1 MTDKQ
6 VIVIFVCSLFLSDM
20 ANDSWCQ
27 ELERLQSAW
36 DWFQSSDNEF
46 ETFLHQTRACLMNR
60 FDSVPRDIEHTRI
73 VYNCNTQQT
82 CPKIPRVKT
91 EPFGHFVI

>member
-1 MTDKQ
+1 
-6 VIVIFVCSLFLSDM
+6 M

-27 ELERLQSAW
+27 ELERLQSARG
-36 DWFQSSDNEF
+36 WFQSSDNEF
-46 ETFLHQTRACLMNR
+46 ETFLHQTRACLVNR
-60 FDSVPRDIEHTRI
+60 FDSVPRDIEYKRI

-91 EPFGHFVI
+91 ETFGHFVI